1 MPAAA
6 AAGRLVRVE
15 MRPEGGQAVGG
26 TGPAGVEGAD
36 AAGSVI
42 AAESAP
48 CNVLVGEGAWWATA
62 VKVAGASAQ
71 PVPPSEGTE

>member
-48 CNVLVGEGAWWATA
+48 FEVIIGERASWATA
-62 VKVAGASAQ
+62 VAAVGAFAE
-71 PVPPSEGTE
+71 PVRPS